1 MGTTFRIVGY
11 ARSDDA
17 VREGRRAA
25 FDRIAAIDA
34 ALSDYRR
41 DSEVMRLCHAA
52 GADPLPVSKD
62 FVSVWR
68 VANRISTASD
78 GAFDVTAGPLTRVWR
93 RARRQSEPP
102 DRNALE
108 RARTLTNV
116 RGLEVHVEADG
127 TGTARLA
134 RPGMCLD
141 FGGIAKG
148 YAATEALAALRTHG
162 IESALVAAG
171 GDIALG
177 APPPD
182 ASGWTVAIAP
192 LDRHP
197 APGGPLVLSHAGVS
211 TSGDAE
217 QWLDAGGVR
226 YSHIIDP
233 RTGRPL
239 TGHRSV
245 TVIARDATWSDALAT
260 AVSVTG
266 REGFAMAAEIG
277 SAATLMG
284 VEGPDGRVEWSHS
297 ENWDRVAGRDRR
309 TGARHDAR
317 SSSIH

>member
-1 MGTTFRIVGY
+1 VVY
-11 ARSDDA
+11 APSDA
-17 VREGRRAA
+17 AAREGRRAA

-41 DSEVMRLCHAA
+41 ASEVMRVCRGA
-52 GADPLPVSKD
+52 GGDPLPVSRD

-68 VANRISTASD
+68 VASRLKAASD
-78 GAFDVTAGPLTRVWR
+78 GAFDVSAGPLTRVWR
-93 RARRQSEPP
+93 RARRQSAWP
-102 DRNALE
+102 DTSELETARALTG
-108 RARTLTNV
+108 A
-116 RGLEVHVEADG
+116 RGLEVHVQPDG

-148 YAATEALAALRTHG
+148 YAADEALAALRARG
-162 IESALVAAG
+162 MESALVAAG

-177 APPPD
+177 APPPG
-182 ASGWTVAIAP
+182 AEGWTVAIAP
-192 LDRHP
+192 LDEHP
-197 APGGPLVLSHAGVS
+197 APEGPLILAHAGVS

-217 QWLDAGGVR
+217 LWLDAGGVR

-260 AVSVTG
+260 AVSVVG
-266 REGFAMAAEIG
+266 RSGFAMAARIG
-277 SAATLMG
+277 SAAALMG
-284 VEGPDGRVEWSHS
+284 IEGPDGRVEWSHS
-297 ENWDRVAGRDRR
+297 ENWDRVAGRDSR
-309 TGARHDAR
+309 TAAGHDAR
-317 SSSIH
+317 STGIH

>member
-1 MGTTFRIVGY
+1 MGTTFRMVFY

-17 VREGRRAA
+17 AREGRRGA

-52 GADPLPVSKD
+52 GGDPLPVSKD

-68 VANRISTASD
+68 VASRINAASD

-93 RARRQSEPP
+93 RARRQSEWP
-102 DRNALE
+102 DTRELETARALTG
-108 RARTLTNV
+108 ARELD
-116 RGLEVHVEADG
+116 VHVEADG

-134 RPGMCLD
+134 RAGMCLD

-148 YAATEALAALRTHG
+148 YAATEALASLQAYG
-162 IESALVAAG
+162 IESALVAAA

-182 ASGWTVAIAP
+182 ADGWTVAIAP
-192 LDRHP
+192 LDKHP

-217 QWLDAGGVR
+217 QWLDVDGVR

-239 TGHRSV
+239 TGRRSV

-260 AVSVTG
+260 AVSVVG
-266 REGFAMAAEIG
+266 RDGFAMAAGIG

-284 VEGPDGRVEWSHS
+284 IEGPDGRVEWSHS
-297 ENWDRVAGRDRR
+297 ENWDRMAGRARR
-309 TGARHDAR
+309 TTARHDAR
-317 SSSIH
+317 STGIH